1 MNNILIPI
9 IIIVLIACIITF
21 MMYTNESFTDYKTL
35 PLDLRIKEV
44 LDEAFKS
51 QKKYDWVKEQVGVN
65 LPYDM
70 YYELRTANLVN
81 ELTMDKINESITKYK
96 LT

>member
-9 IIIVLIACIITF
+9 IIIVLITCVVSF
-21 MMYTNESFTDYKTL
+21 LMYNSESFTDYKSL

-51 QKKYDWVKEQVGVN
+51 QKKYDWVKEQIGIN

-70 YYELRTANLVN
+70 YYELRTSNLVN
-81 ELTMDKINESITKYK
+81 ELTIDKINESLVKYN
-96 LT
+96 LN